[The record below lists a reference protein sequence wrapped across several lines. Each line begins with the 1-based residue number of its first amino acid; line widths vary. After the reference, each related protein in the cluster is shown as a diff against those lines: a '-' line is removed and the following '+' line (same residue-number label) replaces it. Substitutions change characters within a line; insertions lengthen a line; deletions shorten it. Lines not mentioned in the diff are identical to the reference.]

1 MGLIALA
8 GVADFVA
15 LEFGDVT
22 LVTPLGSV
30 TLIANIFMANW
41 FHGEKLYVA
50 SRWLSHLQSRTVSG
64 VCGTMVVVELLLLS
78 AC

>member
-1 MGLIALA
+1 VWWGGMGFIAIA

-22 LVTPLGSV
+22 LVTPLGSM

-41 FHGEKLYVA
+41 FHGEKL
-50 SRWLSHLQSRTVSG
+50 
-64 VCGTMVVVELLLLS
+64 
-78 AC
+78 

>member
-1 MGLIALA
+1 MGFIAIA

-22 LVTPLGSV
+22 LVTPLGSM

-41 FHGEKLYVA
+41 FHGEKL
-50 SRWLSHLQSRTVSG
+50 
-64 VCGTMVVVELLLLS
+64 
-78 AC
+78 